1 MEETSGGWPCLMPR
15 TREGAVYL
23 GRRVLLIGY
32 GVLGSELLLDLET
45 AGATVEVIL
54 DDRYE
59 ELDDEPRVLGPISSL
74 GTVLEGHDV
83 DLLVVGASLI
93 SSVTINWL
101 TRYAHRQ
108 NLPIYVAP
116 ERSEIGSMENLH
128 EITRVPGIEDLFARS
143 SLAVD
148 RNRIADAVCG
158 RRVLVT
164 GAGGSIGRR
173 TALQLVRYEA
183 ESVGLLDRD
192 DCLLHDLAVE
202 LSGSMYDDRYP
213 LLHVDVQH
221 AGKVLRSF
229 ESFRP
234 EIVIHAAALKHVTT
248 LENDPTNALA
258 VNVLGTANVL
268 EAASATGV
276 ELFVNVSTD
285 KAASRVGSLGLSK
298 YIGERMTSGEA
309 RAGYRSVRFGN
320 VIGSRGSVL
329 HTFRLQAEHHG
340 EVHVRGETTSRF
352 FMTAGEAAALVLS
365 TLTQD
370 EPNGTFVFGMGD
382 PVEIVRLARAVISD
396 LASPAEIL
404 ITDLQAGE
412 ARHEQLFGET
422 EEPKET
428 LIPDVFRV
436 LPPPVDRAK
445 VCERLGVLE
454 EIMALEPEVA
464 RRLLEDL
471 AAC

>member
-1 MEETSGGWPCLMPR
+1 MYS
-15 TREGAVYL
+15 

-32 GVLGSELLLDLET
+32 GVLGSELLVDLET

-74 GTVLEGHDV
+74 GTVLEDHDV

-93 SSVTINWL
+93 SAVTINWL

-116 ERSEIGSMENLH
+116 ERSEIDSMENLH

-143 SLAVD
+143 SLEVD
-148 RNRIADAVCG
+148 RNRIADAVRG

-173 TALQLVRYEA
+173 TAIQLVQYEA
-183 ESVGLLDRD
+183 SSVGLLDRD
-192 DCLLHDLAVE
+192 DCLLHDIAVE

-248 LENDPTNALA
+248 LENDPANALA

-276 ELFVNVSTD
+276 DLLVNVSTD

-298 YIGERMTSGEA
+298 YIGERMTRGEA
-309 RAGYRSVRFGN
+309 RSGYRSVRFGN

-329 HTFRLQAEHHG
+329 HAFRLQAEHHG

-365 TLTQD
+365 TLAQD
-370 EPNGTFVFGMGD
+370 EPDGTFVFHMGE
-382 PVEIVRLARAVISD
+382 PVPIVRLAQAVISD
-396 LASPAEIL
+396 LACPAEIR
-404 ITDLQAGE
+404 ITDLEAGE
-412 ARHEQLFGET
+412 ARHEQLLGDA
-422 EEPKET
+422 EEPRET
-428 LIPDVFRV
+428 SVPNVFRV
-436 LPPPVDRAK
+436 LPPPVARAT
-445 VCERLGVLE
+445 VRDRLGALE
-454 EIMALEPEVA
+454 EIVALEPEVA